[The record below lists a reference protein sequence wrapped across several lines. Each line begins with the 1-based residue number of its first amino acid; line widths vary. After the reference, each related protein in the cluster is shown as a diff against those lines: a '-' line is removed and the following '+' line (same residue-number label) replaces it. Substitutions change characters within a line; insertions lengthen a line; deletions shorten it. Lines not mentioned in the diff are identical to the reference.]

1 MRGGLF
7 AACVLALAAVGCGD
21 DTGTT
26 PAPTMMTAGTTA
38 TTAGT
43 GAAGSATAGATAAGT
58 GATAGAGTTG
68 AAGTTGTAGTASTIA
83 GTGAAGMASGTAGMP
98 PAGTAGTGAAG
109 TGAAGGGAA
118 GTGASGGAATLTMV
132 AEKIYSTQCAV
143 CHGMA
148 AGESRNGNL
157 GGILN
162 KQQFYDAV
170 VGKASTSAACMG
182 KGMYIVPGNPAES
195 LLLKKLMPSPPCGA
209 QMPPG
214 SELPAED
221 IALLTS
227 WIMGGAKN
235 D

>member
-7 AACVLALAAVGCGD
+7 AACVLALAAVGCSEE
-21 DTGTT
+21 TGMT
-26 PAPTMMTAGTTA
+26 PGPMMMTAGTTA

-43 GAAGSATAGATAAGT
+43 GAAGTGTAGATTAGT
-58 GATAGAGTTG
+58 GATAGTGTTG
-68 AAGTTGTAGTASTIA
+68 AAGAGTGAAGTSSTTA

-98 PAGTAGTGAAG
+98 PVTAG

-118 GTGASGGAATLTMV
+118 GTGAPAGAATLTMV
-132 AEKIYSTQCAV
+132 AEKIYSAQCAV

-148 AGESRNGNL
+148 AGEARNGNL

-182 KGMYIVPGNPAES
+182 KGMYVVPGNPAES